1 MSVKYDGTPAT
12 APRRLRNIL
21 ALDDFEVAARRHL
34 PRPVFGYVSGAAET
48 NASLHDNRAAF
59 AEIGFLPRALIDV
72 SKRSQKR
79 ELFGTTYAAPFG
91 IAPVG
96 LSALSAYRGDLVLAQ
111 AAAASGIPMIMSGT
125 SLIRLEEIVAAN
137 PQAWF
142 QAYVPGEE
150 RWMLALVD
158 RVAQAGF
165 GTLVLTVDTP
175 VMANR
180 ENNIRNGFS
189 TPMRP
194 TPRLFWD
201 GMVRPRWSLGTFLR
215 TIVRHGMPHFENASV
230 ERGSAILSRNVVR
243 QFGPKDRLSWDHFDL
258 IRKRWK
264 GRFIVK
270 GIMTREDARIALDR
284 GADGVILS
292 NHGGRQLDGT
302 ASPLRVLPA
311 VAEEIGGRIP
321 VMIDG
326 GFRRG
331 TDVLKAL
338 ALGASFVFLGRPFI
352 YAAAIGGEPGVR
364 HAFSILHEEIDRN
377 MALLGINTLDE
388 LHPRMLIRLAR
399 SAESD
404 ASA

>member
-1 MSVKYDGTPAT
+1 MNVKYDGTQAT
-12 APRRLRNIL
+12 APRRLRNVL
-21 ALDDFEVAARRHL
+21 ALDDFETAARRHL
-34 PRPVFGYVSGAAET
+34 PRPIFGYVAGAAET
-48 NASLHDNRAAF
+48 NASLHDNRAVF
-59 AEIGFLPRALIDV
+59 GELGFLPRALIDV
-72 SKRSQKR
+72 SARSQKR
-79 ELFGTTYAAPFG
+79 DLLGSSYAAPFG
-91 IAPVG
+91 IAPIG

-150 RWMLALVD
+150 YWMLALVD
-158 RVAQAGF
+158 RIAQAGF

-189 TPMRP
+189 TPLRP

-201 GMVRPRWSLGTFLR
+201 GMVRPRWSIGTFLR
-215 TIVRHGMPHFENASV
+215 TIVMHGMPHFENASV
-230 ERGSAILSRNVVR
+230 ERGSAVLSRNVVR
-243 QFGPKDRLSWDHFDL
+243 QFGPKDRLSWAHFDL

-264 GRFIVK
+264 GRFVVK
-270 GIMTREDARIALDR
+270 GIMTREDARIALDH

-292 NHGGRQLDGT
+292 NHGGRQLDGA

-311 VAEEIGGRIP
+311 VAEEIDGRIP

-352 YAAAIGGEPGVR
+352 YAAAIAGEAGVR
-364 HAFSILHEEIDRN
+364 HAFGLLHEEIDRD

-388 LHPRMLIRLAR
+388 LHPQMLIRIAR
-399 SAESD
+399 SAESE
-404 ASA
+404 ALA